1 MAFTFSSNSALI
13 ASAAADVR
21 LWRVD
26 NGECLLILPGH
37 ATSVAISPDATL
49 IPSAS
54 SELRIWR
61 VGSGECIHEIR
72 FDTTCKAS
80 SWNGQQRLEQRWV
93 ESIAFLLDS
102 TLLAITLSDGGIQ
115 VWQITSGK
123 RLDDE
128 SLRKLKSHATWAPS
142 IAISSNHA
150 ITTSASGAI
159 QLRHINGEF
168 ISEFEDRQTPMTS
181 VAISPDS
188 KLVATSS
195 YDKTTRIWHVDTG
208 ECISQLRGHTEA
220 LASAAFSPDS
230 KLVATVALDKTV
242 RIWSVENIYHQQSS
256 KGHAHQV
263 EAVTLAPNR
272 DLVASGSR
280 RLTVRIWS
288 IHSGQCIRELRGYP
302 GWPSLLKFSPDSKL
316 VAAVSQ
322 MNTATIWRESTS
334 ELILELRAQERSV
347 RSVAISPD
355 SKIMAVHIDG
365 HDVRL
370 WEIQSGDP
378 TTDPNESR
386 HLECDWPYYGLA
398 IANNG
403 TWITWK
409 NRKLLWLPVPFRPH
423 CSNIF
428 GSSIAIGCTSGR
440 VVFFTLKASE
450 LMKLENFS
458 EPLVLD
464 NPVLGWRRSR
474 EGRPVPAP

>member
-1 MAFTFSSNSALI
+1 
-13 ASAAADVR
+13 
-21 LWRVD
+21 
-26 NGECLLILPGH
+26 
-37 ATSVAISPDATL
+37 
-49 IPSAS
+49 
-54 SELRIWR
+54 
-61 VGSGECIHEIR
+61 
-72 FDTTCKAS
+72 
-80 SWNGQQRLEQRWV
+80 
-93 ESIAFLLDS
+93 
-102 TLLAITLSDGGIQ
+102 
-115 VWQITSGK
+115 
-123 RLDDE
+123 
-128 SLRKLKSHATWAPS
+128 
-142 IAISSNHA
+142 
-150 ITTSASGAI
+150 
-159 QLRHINGEF
+159 
-168 ISEFEDRQTPMTS
+168 MTS

-230 KLVATVALDKTV
+230 KLVATAALDKTV
-242 RIWSVENIYHQQSS
+242 LIWSVENIYHQQSS

-272 DLVASGSR
+272 DLVASGS
-280 RLTVRIWS
+280 
-288 IHSGQCIRELRGYP
+288 Q
-302 GWPSLLKFSPDSKL
+302 
-316 VAAVSQ
+316 
-322 MNTATIWRESTS
+322 
-334 ELILELRAQERSV
+334 
-347 RSVAISPD
+347 
-355 SKIMAVHIDG
+355 
-365 HDVRL
+365 
-370 WEIQSGDP
+370 
-378 TTDPNESR
+378 
-386 HLECDWPYYGLA
+386 CDWPYYGLA